1 METVETT
8 GAMSQARAGAGSYDC
23 GLLQLYPA
31 LQAEQESF
39 LPKGPSPRRL
49 QEVPGSLFPGQ
60 QSPANVT

>member
-1 METVETT
+1 MDTDETT
-8 GAMSQARAGAGSYDC
+8 GKTRQARVQAGSYDC

-39 LPKGPSPRRL
+39 LPKGVSPRRL
-49 QEVPGSLFPGQ
+49 QDVPGSLFPGQ